1 MVQNRLQDLI
11 RRRPQIEPIQKD
23 IRAAYD
29 LMRETFR
36 SGGKALVCGN
46 GGSAADAE
54 HWAGEMLKGFE
65 GSRMVRPEVRDQLG
79 DELAGHL
86 QGALPM
92 VPLTGFLSLSSAYA
106 NDCDSVYTFAQLT
119 LALGVQSDLLIALST
134 SGNSENVILAARVAR
149 RMGMRVLGLTGCIG
163 GELKGL
169 CDVCICVP
177 EEKTFL
183 VQELHL
189 PVYHTL
195 SLMLEDEFFS
205 R

>member
-1 MVQNRLQDLI
+1 MVQNRVQDLI
-11 RRRPQIEPIQKD
+11 RRRPQIEPIRKD
-23 IRAAYD
+23 VCAAYD

-65 GSRMVRPEVRDQLG
+65 GSRMVPPEVRDQLG
-79 DELAGHL
+79 DELASHL

-119 LALGVQSDLLIALST
+119 LALGGQGDLLIALST

-149 RMGMRVLGLTGCIG
+149 RRGMHVLGLTGYSG